1 MLPGE
6 SRLGKPAGN
15 SRVSTHTMDATR
27 NLALLAGRICLAG
40 LVIYDASLMVR
51 SWEQT
56 AAYMAGYGVPTLLL
70 PFAALFQFVGG
81 VFLVL
86 GHWTR
91 PTALA
96 FAGFAVTTA
105 LIFHLP
111 DGNAVQVGKDFAI
124 AGGFLVLAAA
134 GAGRWSADAYREGRG

>member
-6 SRLGKPAGN
+6 SQHGKLAGTLE
-15 SRVSTHTMDATR
+15 SAHTMDATA

-40 LVIYDASLMVR
+40 LFIYDASVMAR

-56 AAYMAGYGVPTLLL
+56 AAYMTDYGLPTLLL

-91 PTALA
+91 LTALA
-96 FAGFAVTTA
+96 FAGFAAMTA
-105 LIFHLP
+105 LIFHFP
-111 DGNAVQVGKDFAI
+111 DGNTIQFGKDIAI

-134 GAGRWSADAYREGRG
+134 GGGRWSADAYREGRG